1 MNWGSRLLALMIVV
15 WLLTG
20 VRRVGPDE
28 RAAVL
33 RFGRLVATPG
43 PGLFI
48 GLPWGMD
55 RVERVK
61 TAQVRRL
68 IVGYRPETLDGESAP
83 AGQFLTADQ
92 NVVAA
97 QLAIDYVVAD
107 GPEGLADFV
116 RQRDQVGPILAA
128 YAESLASNW
137 FAGRPVDSALLEGSA
152 RLAGLMPEQLQAKC
166 DREQLGVRVTQVSVP
181 WLAPPEEVRIAFD
194 EVTKAQ
200 TAMRTAEDRAK
211 QEASTR
217 KQAAAT
223 LENTLGQ
230 QALATAD
237 ETLTLAQAEAGTFLN
252 RLTAYR
258 QAKAT
263 NNDIL
268 TLIWWEEMGRTLQA
282 MRGRGRLEPL
292 DAAIG
297 PAGLD
302 INQWVRPGK

>member
-1 MNWGSRLLALMIVV
+1 MVV
-15 WLLTG
+15 AWFLTG

-28 RAAVL
+28 RAAVF
-33 RFGRLVATPG
+33 RFGRLAATPG

-48 GLPWGMD
+48 GLPWGID

-68 IVGYRPETLDGESAP
+68 IVGYRPEALDGDRAP
-83 AGQFLTADQ
+83 DGQYLTAEQ

-97 QLAIDYVVAD
+97 QLAIDFVVAD
-107 GPEGLADFV
+107 GPDGLANYV
-116 RQRDQVGPILAA
+116 RQRDKVGPILSAF
-128 YAESLASNW
+128 AESEASRWLA
-137 FAGRPVDSALLEGSA
+137 ARPVDAALLEGSA
-152 RLAGLMPEQLQAKC
+152 RLAGSMPELLQAHC
-166 DREQLGVRVTQVSVP
+166 DREELGVRVTQVSVP
-181 WLAPPEEVRIAFD
+181 WLAPPEEVRAAFD

-211 QEASTR
+211 QEGATR
-217 KQAAAT
+217 KQAAET
-223 LENTLGQ
+223 LKHTLGQ

-237 ETLTLAQAEAGTFLN
+237 ETLTLARAEAGTFLY
-252 RLTAYR
+252 RLAAYR
-258 QAKAT
+258 KAREV
-263 NNDIL
+263 NGDVL

-297 PAGLD
+297 TAGLD